1 MLQRSDQP
9 LLNNTHAV
17 INVRSGRRDGP
28 NVADSL
34 HDCVAKAGGRLTL
47 HIDERGGSIEKL
59 TRRALDAGA
68 SAVIAAGGDGT
79 ISSVANVLVGRG
91 VPMGVIPLGTFNY
104 FARANGIP
112 EDTAAALD
120 AICHGHKAPTDIG
133 QINGKV
139 FLNNT
144 SVGVYSQILKQREDT
159 YAQFGRSRMAAYWS
173 VLRALVKFYD
183 PMTMKIEVDG
193 KQMSVRSPLAF
204 VCNSAYQ
211 LERFALD
218 GADAVRKGELALF
231 LADDVGRLGLVRH
244 AVKLATRRMREG
256 RDFRLVTGREIV
268 IDPGRHK
275 RLVVRDGEKEPM
287 RGPYRITLE
296 RHALDIIR
304 PPHVDGAS

>member
-1 MLQRSDQP
+1 M
-9 LLNNTHAV
+9 LNNTHAV
-17 INVRSGRRDGP
+17 VNVRSGRRDGTD
-28 NVADSL
+28 VTDWLRECIAES
-34 HDCVAKAGGRLTL
+34 GGRLTL
-47 HIDERGGSIEKL
+47 HVDERGGSIEKL

-79 ISSVANVLVGRG
+79 ISSVANVLAGG
-91 VPMGVIPLGTFNY
+91 DVPMGVIPMGTFNY

-112 EDTAAALD
+112 EDTQAALE
-120 AICHGHKAPTDIG
+120 AICHGRTSPADIG
-133 QINGKV
+133 RINGKV

-144 SVGVYSQILKQREDT
+144 SIGVYSQILKQREDT
-159 YAQFGRSRMAAYWS
+159 YAQFGRSRAAAYWS
-173 VLRALVKFYD
+173 VLRALLKFYD

-193 KQMSVRSPLAF
+193 RQMSVRSPLAF

-244 AVKLATRRMREG
+244 AVKLATRQMREG

-287 RGPYRITLE
+287 RGPYRISLE
-296 RHALDIIR
+296 RHSLDLIR
-304 PPHVDGAS
+304 PPRAAGAV